1 MSFVRRIFLALVP
14 AALLIVAGIMAPSAQ
29 AEAPAVQAAA
39 VGAAFDAQ
47 TGQALAQWE
56 CSIGHVCFW
65 NDFQGKGKRCMWENQ
80 DDDWNSAPVVCSW
93 ASSNEVK
100 SVYNRG
106 TSSQFKGVVF
116 YRNTGFHDRIGC
128 TKQGQKGD
136 LTGTY
141 KVKSHQWTTGR
152 CG

>member
-14 AALLIVAGIMAPSAQ
+14 AALLMVAGIMAPSAQ
-29 AEAPAVQAAA
+29 AEAPAAPAA
-39 VGAAFDAQ
+39 VAFDTQ
-47 TGQALAQWE
+47 TGQALDQWE

-65 NDFQGKGKRCMWENQ
+65 NKFDGKGDRCMWENK
-80 DDDWNSAPVVCSW
+80 DDDWNSNPVRCSW
-93 ASSNEVK
+93 AGSKEVK

-106 TSSQFKGVVF
+106 TSSQFTGVAF
-116 YRNTGFHDRIGC
+116 YGNTGFHDRIGC
-128 TKQGQKGD
+128 TRQGQKGD

-141 KVKSHQWTTGR
+141 KVKSHQWITTR